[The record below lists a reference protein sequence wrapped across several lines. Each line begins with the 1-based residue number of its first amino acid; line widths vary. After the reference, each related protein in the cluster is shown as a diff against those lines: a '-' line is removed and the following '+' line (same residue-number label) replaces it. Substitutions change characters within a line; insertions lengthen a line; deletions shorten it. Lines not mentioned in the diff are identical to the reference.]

1 MLRLPATV
9 RVFLCTQPTDMRRS
23 FDGLCAMVV
32 GVLEQEP
39 TCGHLFVFRNRRGD
53 LLKVLWWDRDG
64 FAIFYKRLEQ
74 GTFRLP
80 APDAGSDGASV
91 HGARIEVDAREF
103 AMLLEG
109 FELRN
114 LRKLRRFHCNAK

>member
-1 MLRLPATV
+1 MLRLPSTV
-9 RVFLCTQPTDMRRS
+9 RVFLCARPTDMRRS
-23 FDGLCAMVV
+23 FDGLCATVV

-74 GTFRLP
+74 GAFRLP
-80 APDAGSDGASV
+80 AAPPEC
-91 HGARIEVDAREF
+91 ARIELEARDF

-109 FELRN
+109 FELSN
-114 LRKLRRFHCNAK
+114 LRKLRRFDCIATTPR

>member
-1 MLRLPATV
+1 MLRLPSTV
-9 RVFLCTQPTDMRRS
+9 RVFLCAQPTDMRRS

-32 GVLEQEP
+32 GVLELEP

-64 FAIFYKRLEQ
+64 FAIFYKRLEE
-74 GTFRLP
+74 GTFKLP
-80 APDAGSDGASV
+80 PAVTGA
-91 HGARIEVDAREF
+91 HGAQIELDAREF

-109 FELRN
+109 FELN
-114 LRKLRRFHCNAK
+114 KLKKLGRFDCTTLASQ